1 MKIWSMFLIEFFV
14 YLFFNILYVL
24 YFCSYLFINK
34 VKYYN
39 LENKNNKKYFM
50 WLFFKRVCKIVN
62 RFYSDLVNRKLLW
75 IINEYK
81 ISFIGCFLVRMNEC
95 FIDFKIFRFIKKL
108 FYCCFYNLNNEIFDY
123 Y

>member
-1 MKIWSMFLIEFFV
+1 MFLIEFFV

-50 WLFFKRVCKIVN
+50 
-62 RFYSDLVNRKLLW
+62 
-75 IINEYK
+75 
-81 ISFIGCFLVRMNEC
+81 
-95 FIDFKIFRFIKKL
+95 
-108 FYCCFYNLNNEIFDY
+108 
-123 Y
+123 